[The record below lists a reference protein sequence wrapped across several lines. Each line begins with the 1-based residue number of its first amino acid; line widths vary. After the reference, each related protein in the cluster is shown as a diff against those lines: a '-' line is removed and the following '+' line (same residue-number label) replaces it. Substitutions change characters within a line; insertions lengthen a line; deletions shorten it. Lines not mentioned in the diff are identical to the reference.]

1 MSLARFSK
9 RGSVLRLVATVVLG
23 LCGIAVIVGFIPG
36 VDVYEDKNDCIG
48 HAFARAFSWHGGGD
62 RSPCVRND
70 VLLRTEAAGG
80 WPLVLSLAWVALG
93 AVALR
98 RWPRLWI
105 AALWPLVMIV
115 SAAIFFAFTFEL
127 DLFSPIREVPRWP
140 ATLLAIL
147 VGAIAVILVA
157 VLVVVPIVGTLRW
170 LAARKAE
177 RDAQPEPL
185 AQARVVKMP
194 D

>member
-1 MSLARFSK
+1 MKFRE
-9 RGSVLRLVATVVLG
+9 RGSVLRLVATVVLV
-23 LCGIAVIVGFIPG
+23 LCGIAAIVGFIPG

-48 HAFARAFSWHGGGD
+48 HAFARAFSWHGGD
-62 RSPCVRND
+62 RTPCVRND

-80 WPLVLSLAWVALG
+80 WALVLSLAWIALG

-98 RWPRLWI
+98 RWPRLWV

-115 SAAIFFAFTFEL
+115 SAAIFFALTFEL

-140 ATLLAIL
+140 VTLLAFLVGTIALIL
-147 VGAIAVILVA
+147 VT
-157 VLVVVPIVGTLRW
+157 VLVVTPIVGIRRY
-170 LAARKAE
+170 LAARQAE

-185 AQARVVKMP
+185 AQARVVKLP

>member
-1 MSLARFSK
+1 VSLARFSE

-98 RWPRLWI
+98 RWPRL
-105 AALWPLVMIV
+105 
-115 SAAIFFAFTFEL
+115 
-127 DLFSPIREVPRWP
+127 
-140 ATLLAIL
+140 
-147 VGAIAVILVA
+147 
-157 VLVVVPIVGTLRW
+157 VVVPIVGTLRW

>member
-1 MSLARFSK
+1 MRFDQK
-9 RGSVLRLVATVVLG
+9 GSVLRAVATLVLV
-23 LCGIAVIVGFIPG
+23 LCGLAVIVGFIPG
-36 VDVYEDKNDCIG
+36 IDIYEDKNDCVG
-48 HAFARAFSWHGGGD
+48 HALARAFSWHAGGD

-93 AVALR
+93 AVAVR

-115 SAAIFFAFTFEL
+115 SGTIFVAFTFEL

-140 ATLLAIL
+140 ATLLAFL
-147 VGAIAVILVA
+147 VGTIAL
-157 VLVVVPIVGTLRW
+157 VLVTVLIVTPIVGTKRY

-185 AQARVVKMP
+185 AQARVVKMR

>member
-1 MSLARFSK
+1 VTLADKGR
-9 RGSVLRLVATVVLG
+9 VLRSVATVVLV
-23 LCGIAVIVGFIPG
+23 LCGLAVVVGFIPG

-62 RSPCVRND
+62 RTPCVRND
-70 VLLRTEAAGG
+70 VLLRTVAAGG

-105 AALWPLVMIV
+105 AALWPLVMII
-115 SAAIFFAFTFEL
+115 SATVFFAFTFEL

-140 ATLLAIL
+140 ATLLAFL
-147 VGAIAVILVA
+147 VGTIALILVA
-157 VLVVVPIVGTLRW
+157 VLIVTPIVGVRRY

-194 D
+194 

>member
-1 MSLARFSK
+1 MRFDQK
-9 RGSVLRLVATVVLG
+9 GSVLRAVAVLVLV
-23 LCGIAVIVGFIPG
+23 LCGLSVIVGFIPG
-36 VDVYEDKNDCIG
+36 VDIYEDKNDCIG
-48 HAFARAFSWHGGGD
+48 RAFARAFSWHGGGD

-105 AALWPLVMIV
+105 AALWPFVMIV

-127 DLFSPIREVPRWP
+127 DLFSSIREVPRWP
-140 ATLLAIL
+140 AILLAFL
-147 VGAIAVILVA
+147 VGTIALILLT
-157 VLVVVPIVGTLRW
+157 VLIVTPIVGTKRY
-170 LAARKAE
+170 LAARRAE
-177 RDAQPEPL
+177 RDAEPEPL
-185 AQARVVKMP
+185 AQARVIRMR